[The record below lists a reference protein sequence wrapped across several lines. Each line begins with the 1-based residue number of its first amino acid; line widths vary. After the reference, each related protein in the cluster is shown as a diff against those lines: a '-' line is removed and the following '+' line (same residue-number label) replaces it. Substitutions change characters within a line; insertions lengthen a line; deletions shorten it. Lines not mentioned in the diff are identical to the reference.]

1 MEKLLRSCYDEAGIL
16 GANALI
22 YEKRKDA
29 IMTLI
34 DDEILSRKNYAD
46 LTDWLMGKEERP
58 EEVLIQLEQV
68 FCKYDEHFTL
78 QGMQF
83 ENAENKEVKILSMV
97 LLYQYCV
104 KNEDFEFPLKIL
116 CGAMVGYRIQSRM
129 MEKKFDIMVSKYR
142 ISLRVGKELSKLK
155 KMSAFTEAKKGITEA
170 INNEIPYEA
179 GASELKNVLEQIELC
194 QRNIKIL
201 AENETTYRNN
211 MKARSEETNLLWWLV
226 SEWSE
231 YYQKGYENMK
241 VEEAALSAPF
251 EINKLVEFDVYPYV
265 FSQIIRKMLS
275 VSAGDME
282 TECSLKEMILS
293 AGSKLPEN
301 SVGDVEKE
309 KLDARIQPVLY
320 GVESRNRIEKEE
332 EWAAAFRAESGNDI
346 DNIRMSVVD
355 FSLQLCRELELLRY
369 MQNER

>member
-129 MEKKFDIMVSKYR
+129 MEKKFDTMVSKYR

-170 INNEIPYEA
+170 
-179 GASELKNVLEQIELC
+179 
-194 QRNIKIL
+194 NI
-201 AENETTYRNN
+201 
-211 MKARSEETNLLWWLV
+211 
-226 SEWSE
+226 
-231 YYQKGYENMK
+231 
-241 VEEAALSAPF
+241 
-251 EINKLVEFDVYPYV
+251 
-265 FSQIIRKMLS
+265 
-275 VSAGDME
+275 
-282 TECSLKEMILS
+282 
-293 AGSKLPEN
+293 
-301 SVGDVEKE
+301 
-309 KLDARIQPVLY
+309 
-320 GVESRNRIEKEE
+320 GVQGVQTR
-332 EWAAAFRAESGNDI
+332 
-346 DNIRMSVVD
+346 
-355 FSLQLCRELELLRY
+355 
-369 MQNER
+369 